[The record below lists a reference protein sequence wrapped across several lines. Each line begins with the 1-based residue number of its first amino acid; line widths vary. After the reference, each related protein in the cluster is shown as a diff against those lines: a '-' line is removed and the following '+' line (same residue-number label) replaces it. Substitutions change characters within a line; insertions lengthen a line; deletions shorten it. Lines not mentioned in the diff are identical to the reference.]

1 MNILYLSMIYVD
13 FSLIK
18 ILDILLLEPA
28 SLFEK
33 RLLSVSEIV
42 TSLQASLFA
51 CKQLNPELKVCT

>member
-1 MNILYLSMIYVD
+1 MIYVD